1 MYGKKIG
8 YLRNQKNI
16 DIIQFEIKQ
25 FEAKLQLKSSMQVYL
40 EDTYWRKKKDKIIY
54 QSEVLTV

>member
-40 EDTYWRKKKDKIIY
+40 EDTYWRNKKDKIIY